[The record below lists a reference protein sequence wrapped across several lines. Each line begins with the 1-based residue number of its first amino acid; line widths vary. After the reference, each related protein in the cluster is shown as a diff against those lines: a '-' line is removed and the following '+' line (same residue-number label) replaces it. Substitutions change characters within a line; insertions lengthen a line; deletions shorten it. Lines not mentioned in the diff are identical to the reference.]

1 MTNLLAKVAELR
13 RVMELFDLFQ
23 QDDEVGVALKDVEY
37 TILESVFHSILQY
50 VQEKYYDWG
59 LESQMEEAHRLF
71 TERGFGDFKE
81 I

>member
-37 TILESVFHSILQY
+37 AILESVFHSILQY
-50 VQEKYYDWG
+50 VQEKYYDSG

-71 TERGFGDFKE
+71 TEGGFGDFKE